1 MASPIQSNAST
12 LQNLLTPNKRADQD
26 DKNTGQARAE
36 DVRSPVA
43 QAIQAARGEAAGFS
57 PSAQGLQAM
66 AKSSSFEQSLAYSH
80 TMTLNLQTRE
90 GDSVQVDFRQLYAQY
105 QSYKQEQSAEMG
117 PQGARYFES
126 REAMEATAFEE
137 RFGFSVQGDLN
148 DEELNAI
155 FDVFDQVGK
164 LADEFFN
171 GDVEKAF
178 EQAQNLNVDF
188 GQLKSMDLNL
198 EKTQTMA
205 QRYQQTQGYQQGDVP
220 ESAEKPQ
227 GGDLSQVPAYVQEWQ
242 SVIERMDEQFAQARE
257 RVDQLMAAVM
267 GQKEQIAS
275 SDESASSKDTSET
288 ENATNWLD
296 RIQSFHDRLAEAFG
310 LRDLMRP
317 QADAQTD
324 ADTPVDAEGDTGEN
338 AETSTQEASESADKH
353 S

>member
-1 MASPIQSNAST
+1 MASPIQSNHSP
-12 LQNLLTPNKRADQD
+12 LQSLLSNHRRADQD
-26 DKNTGQARAE
+26 EKLTGQDRANQVRPPAAEAQNPARSQ
-36 DVRSPVA
+36 SP
-43 QAIQAARGEAAGFS
+43 GFS

-66 AKSSSFEQSLAYSH
+66 AKSSSFEQSLSYSH

-105 QSYKQEQSAEMG
+105 QSYQANQSAESG
-117 PQGARYFES
+117 PQGARLFES

-148 DEELNAI
+148 DDELDAI
-155 FDVFDQVGK
+155 FDVFERVGK

-178 EQAQNLNVDF
+178 EQAQSLEIDF

-205 QRYQQTQGYQQGDVP
+205 QRYQQTQAYQQGEAPKANEKGEASDVGKLP
-220 ESAEKPQ
+220 EY
-227 GGDLSQVPAYVQEWQ
+227 LQEWQ
-242 SVIERMDEQFAQARE
+242 GVIERMDEHFAQARE
-257 RVDQLMAAVM
+257 SVDKMMASIM
-267 GQKEQIAS
+267 GQREEVATEEGEDGAS
-275 SDESASSKDTSET
+275 KASP
-288 ENATNWLD
+288 ANWLE
-296 RIQSFHDRLAEAFG
+296 RVQGFHDRLAEAFG

-324 ADTPVDAEGDTGEN
+324 ADTSANAEGETGEN
-338 AETSTQEASESADKH
+338 AETSAQETTGSADKP
-353 S
+353 